1 MEVILKKDVKNLGYK
16 DEVVSV
22 KNGYG
27 TNYLIP
33 QGMANMAT
41 ESNKKM
47 LAETMKQRAFKEEK
61 IKKAATVTADFLT
74 NALVKVGA
82 KAGENGKI
90 FGSVTALQISEAIKK
105 LGHEID
111 RKIITLDEEH
121 IKTLGKYT
129 AKARLH
135 REVIA
140 TINFEVVEE

>member
-1 MEVILKKDVKNLGYK
+1 
-16 DEVVSV
+16 VVTV
-22 KNGYG
+22 RNGYG

-33 QGMANMAT
+33 QGLAT
-41 ESNKKM
+41 IATPSNKKM
-47 LAETMKQRAFKEEK
+47 LAETMKQRAHKEEK
-61 IKKAATVTADFLT
+61 IKTAAQATADFLK
-74 NALVKVGA
+74 NATVKVGA

-105 LGHEID
+105 MGHDID
-111 RKIITLDEEH
+111 RKVITIDDENN

-140 TINFEVVEE
+140 PINFEVVEE